1 MIMLVAR
8 ISGVFLAFETCRR
21 TSVYGG
27 TPEVIGGQNDA
38 NDPDVI
44 SRS

>member
-1 MIMLVAR
+1 MIMLCR
-8 ISGVFLAFETCRR
+8 KGFGVFLAFETCRR

-38 NDPDVI
+38 KDPL
-44 SRS
+44 RK